1 MSNKMFRL
9 LTHMVLVTVVITNWW
24 TFENFTRGLELI
36 NYMYCWLWLRIW
48 LTFIAGL
55 QSPLL
60 SRRRIVFRYRLI
72 RRIGFGLT
80 FTVWTTFTTIT
91 QRSRLR
97 FNLVSYLFLLFLVRA
112 GTYMRR
118 RILCVCFDSFDWHT
132 FLLFLLLRF
141 FVLLIWWIIWMS

>member
-9 LTHMVLVTVVITNWW
+9 LTQMVLVTVFITNWW
-24 TFENFTRGLELI
+24 TLENFTRGFELI

-48 LTFIAGL
+48 PTFIAGL
-55 QSPLL
+55 LSPFL
-60 SRRRIVFRYRLI
+60 SKRRIVFRYRLV

-80 FTVWTTFTTIT
+80 FTARTIFTTIT

-97 FNLVSYLFLLFLVRA
+97 FNLVSYLFLLLLSRA
-112 GTYMRR
+112 RTFMRR
-118 RILCVCFDSFDWHT
+118 HILCLWFDSFNWHT

-141 FVLLIWWIIWMS
+141 FVLLTCWIIRMS